1 MMFIGGELFSDVPA
15 KKPLICLGF
24 FEDSHYQV
32 CYLLFVLALKNYF
45 PLGRPLPINC
55 AKYPQQD
62 PPRRH
67 HDGRLQH
74 VWLQGPR
81 LVYDCITFCVNIFLL
96 GFNSYLFMYLFFSLP
111 FHVSWFYNYNLFHE
125 CSPHKISVLHTY
137 LEIPSTSIL
146 SGADLTK
153 SLGEMSLAST
163 GTFLP
168 PTVSTS
174 RKRQRSA
181 ETGETGETGEEG
193 RLGFKQRRI
202 STTQVLFKICV

>member
-1 MMFIGGELFSDVPA
+1 MNFITMAAG
-15 KKPLICLGF
+15 
-24 FEDSHYQV
+24 
-32 CYLLFVLALKNYF
+32 
-45 PLGRPLPINC
+45 
-55 AKYPQQD
+55 
-62 PPRRH
+62 
-67 HDGRLQH
+67 
-74 VWLQGPR
+74 
-81 LVYDCITFCVNIFLL
+81 NIFAPCFLIL
-96 GFNSYLFMYLFFSLP
+96 QLQSLSRVLTSQEYV
-111 FHVSWFYNYNLFHE
+111 FH
-125 CSPHKISVLHTY
+125 T